1 MIFSPSAILNY
12 IEVFIAIETISIIH
26 DHAKKNTCFHDK
38 STLYLIGEAVDL
50 SFRILYQINFI
61 TSVIKLYYSCGGE

>member
-1 MIFSPSAILNY
+1 MIFFPSAILNY
-12 IEVFIAIETISIIH
+12 IEVFIAVETISIIH

-50 SFRILYQINFI
+50 SFRIRLSN
-61 TSVIKLYYSCGGE
+61 KLYNLCDKVILVMWG